1 MLLVKPPDRDTM
13 LEVIAGL
20 QSGELLRTE
29 VVSWQMAVLNRFGN
43 DLPLSVE
50 DGLWYFYSFGFLD
63 VPLVEGDS
71 STFFLRDMDFFEYQ
85 MDIEQVPAN
94 EVYEGVRRMRSH
106 EANTSSGNEKF
117 NLLWLSPDEWLIYS
131 NDKKMTLDDQI
142 NLEDILFNEIYFWLG
157 VFFLPCNIRYFR
169 LFRIY

>member
-20 QSGELLRTE
+20 QSGELSRTE

-50 DGLWYFYSFGFLD
+50 DGLWYFYSFGFLE

-106 EANTSSGNEKF
+106 EANTSSPPNLSFSGNIIV
-117 NLLWLSPDEWLIYS
+117 NTIIPAPALRRS
-131 NDKKMTLDDQI
+131 
-142 NLEDILFNEIYFWLG
+142 DII
-157 VFFLPCNIRYFR
+157 CA
-169 LFRIY
+169 